1 MYITTF
7 YSFKGGVGRTMALV
21 NVAVELANRGKRVVI
36 VDFDLEAP
44 GIDTFDL
51 GRPSATRGIV
61 DFVRE
66 YLDSKQAPHV
76 EDFVFQAPDIG
87 QNGGELWVMPSGAQD
102 DAYASRL
109 AALDWTDLYENHD
122 GYLLFE
128 DLKEQWRHDLN
139 VDYVFVD
146 SRTGYT
152 DVGGICT
159 RHLPDACVV
168 LFFPNEQNLRGLR
181 KVVRDIRAEKTRGP
195 EEAIELH
202 FAFSNVPDL
211 DDEDEILDRKISEF
225 RAGLNFE
232 RKPLF
237 IHRHQSLALLNQVIF
252 TKERPKSRL
261 AGEYRDL
268 MSEIVRY
275 NAEDREGA
283 LDFIERIGAGS
294 RHPPFGLPVRRA
306 NRNRLLPEERAEQ
319 TTRRL
324 KQIESLHAEDGEVLF
339 LLGRLRAYEG
349 EDTSLQLLDRAIR
362 AGYQKPEAYLARAE
376 QRRFWQDDPDGASS
390 DALEALQSPEV
401 SKLEIRRAFRL
412 LLPEHLD
419 QAPTSV
425 QELAKTLRRPLL
437 TRGRGRLSS

>member
-7 YSFKGGVGRTMALV
+7 YSFRGGVGRTMALV

-44 GIDTFDL
+44 GIDTFKL

-61 DFVRE
+61 DFVTE

-87 QNGGELWVMPSGAQD
+87 RNGGELWVMPSGAQD
-102 DAYASRL
+102 DAYANRL
-109 AALDWTDLYENHD
+109 AALDWTDLYENRD

-139 VDYVFVD
+139 ADYVLVD

-181 KVVRDIRAEKTRGP
+181 KVVRDIRAEKTRLP

-225 RAGLNFE
+225 RAGLRFE

-237 IHRHQSLALLNQVIF
+237 IHRYQSLALLNQVIF

-261 AGEYRDL
+261 AGEYRAL
-268 MSEIVRY
+268 MAEIARY

-283 LDFIERIGAGS
+283 LDFIERIGAGN
-294 RHPPFGLPVRRA
+294 RYPTFGLHVRRE
-306 NRNRLLPEERAEQ
+306 NRNRLVPGERPEQ

-324 KQIESLHAEDGEVLF
+324 KQIESYHAEDGEVLF

-349 EDTSLQLLDRAIR
+349 DDTSIQLLDRAIK
-362 AGYQKPEAYLARAE
+362 AGYQRPEAYLARAE

-390 DALEALQSPEV
+390 DALKALRSPKA
-401 SKLEIRRAFRL
+401 SKLEMRRALRL
-412 LLPEHLD
+412 LGPEHMD
-419 QAPTSV
+419 QAPAAV
-425 QELAKTLRRPLL
+425 QELAKKLRRPLP
-437 TRGRGRLSS
+437 TTRDRGR